1 MNIPEQTV
9 NMKSPS
15 CDITLPKF
23 ATPSIFAQ
31 ITLLIP
37 TGEIHIIAFT
47 IFMMTLSMILKKS
60 TTSWAFFPRDPRTVP
75 NVRQKKMIPKVLVPD
90 LKKDSFNQISKTSC
104 TLPVTENLCQTLQ
117 F

>member
-9 NMKSPS
+9 KMKSPS

-23 ATPSIFAQ
+23 TTPRIFAQ

-37 TGEIHIIAFT
+37 TGEIHMMALT
-47 IFMMTLSMILKKS
+47 IFMMTSSMILKKS

-75 NVRQKKMIPKVLVPD
+75 NVRQKKMMPSVLVPD
-90 LKKDSFNQISKTSC
+90 LESSWYYR
-104 TLPVTENLCQTLQ
+104 TL
-117 F
+117 